1 MSKRKKKHAFKIS
14 PATTLRP
21 RLDALWAGDALLH
34 QDDAAIQADLDA
46 IARDVAADFLVV
58 TMLRAYL
65 AAPAPMRDRLDRV
78 VPRWLSQ
85 RGYVNTLQDVVAGQA
100 LGADVR
106 LAALGWMKA
115 AGVDTRSFERP
126 PDLFFRAY
134 YYDDVRT
141 LGEKSQ
147 AYTIVFWY
155 TSPRKK
161 RAQGMGFLLDY
172 NPPWD
177 GSVKDI
183 LVTPERPPN
192 QALRDFLAV
201 WTRGGMD
208 PQTVSA
214 ERAKTVIVTALN
226 RNRAARLRL
235 PRDLIA
241 ARDVFTQHVLSLPD
255 GPDTPSFTVDD
266 FDYLA
271 RHGKP
276 PEEIMRFEQMVGR
289 RVRMEDGKELIVMG
303 SPDWDD
309 EEW

>member
-1 MSKRKKKHAFKIS
+1 MSKRKKKHAPKIS

-85 RGYVNTLQDVVAGQA
+85 RGYVNTLKDVVAGQS
-100 LGADVR
+100 LGADVQP
-106 LAALGWMKA
+106 AALGWMKA

-126 PDLFFRAY
+126 PNLFFRAY
-134 YYDDVRT
+134 YYDDA
-141 LGEKSQ
+141 GMFGGKSQ
-147 AYTIVFWY
+147 AYVIVFWY

-183 LVTPERPPN
+183 LVTPASPPDR
-192 QALRDFLAV
+192 ALREFLSV
-201 WTRGGMD
+201 WARGGMK
-208 PQTVSA
+208 PETVGA
-214 ERAKTVIVTALN
+214 QEAKTVVLTALHCN
-226 RNRAARLRL
+226 RTAQLRL

-241 ARDVFTQHVLSLPD
+241 AREIFAQYVLSLPNA
-255 GPDTPSFTVDD
+255 PDTPAFTMDD
-266 FDYLA
+266 FDFLA

-276 PEEIMRFEQMVGR
+276 PEKIVHFEQTTGR
-289 RVRMEDGKELIVMG
+289 RVRLKDGKELIVMG
-303 SPDWDD
+303 SPDWEN
-309 EEW
+309 EE

>member
-1 MSKRKKKHAFKIS
+1 MSKRKKKHALKIS

-21 RLDALWAGDALLH
+21 R
-34 QDDAAIQADLDA
+34 LDA

-65 AAPAPMRDRLDRV
+65 AAPAPGRGRLDRV

-106 LAALGWMKA
+106 PAALGWAEA
-115 AGVDTRSFERP
+115 AGVDTRSFECP

-147 AYTIVFWY
+147 AYAIVFWY

-161 RAQGMGFLLDY
+161 RAQG
-172 NPPWD
+172 
-177 GSVKDI
+177 
-183 LVTPERPPN
+183 
-192 QALRDFLAV
+192 V
-201 WTRGGMD
+201 WARGGMK
-208 PQTVSA
+208 PETVGA
-214 ERAKTVIVTALN
+214 QEAKTVILTALN
-226 RNRAARLRL
+226 CNRTAQLRL

-241 ARDVFTQHVLSLPD
+241 AREIFAQYVLSLPNA
-255 GPDTPSFTVDD
+255 PDTPSFTVDD
-266 FDYLA
+266 FDFLA

-276 PEEIMRFEQMVGR
+276 PEEIVHFEQTVGR
-289 RVRMEDGKELIVMG
+289 RVRLKDGKELIVMG
-303 SPDWDD
+303 SPDRDD
-309 EEW
+309 EER